1 LENDEQTPLEASG
14 TRLHDSDLLVL
25 VTRKLGQVQRWLE
38 LSQQQFALIEL
49 NGLDLLVQEK
59 ETVVA
64 EVRRLD
70 ALIERWWQEHQRSP
84 TQEERKTLRELQTT
98 LDALQESENAFVQR
112 LQTEKQQVSRELGQL
127 QTQTRYLQPKPSRV
141 GQLLGLRRKPT
152 Y

>member
-1 LENDEQTPLEASG
+1 MENDEQTPLEASG

-49 NGLDLLVQEK
+49 NGLDLLVQVK
-59 ETVVA
+59 ETVVE
-64 EVRRLD
+64 EVRRLA
-70 ALIERWWQEHQRSP
+70 ALIERWWP

>member
-1 LENDEQTPLEASG
+1 MENDEQTPLEASG

-59 ETVVA
+59 ETVVE

-70 ALIERWWQEHQRSP
+70 ALIERWW
-84 TQEERKTLRELQTT
+84 
-98 LDALQESENAFVQR
+98 
-112 LQTEKQQVSRELGQL
+112 
-127 QTQTRYLQPKPSRV
+127 
-141 GQLLGLRRKPT
+141 
-152 Y
+152 

>member
-1 LENDEQTPLEASG
+1 MESDGKTPPEASG
-14 TRLHDSDLLVL
+14 TQLHDSDFLVL

-38 LSQQQFALIEL
+38 LSQQQFTLIEL

-59 ETVVA
+59 DTLVE

-70 ALIERWWQEHQRSP
+70 SLIERWGQEHRRSP
-84 TQEERKTLRELQTT
+84 TQEERRALRELQNT
-98 LDALQESENAFVQR
+98 LDALQESENAFMQR

-141 GQLLGLRRKPT
+141 GQLLGLRRKST